1 VGSQDILILSVVFA
15 GISTTIS
22 FTNLLITRRTLAM
35 PGIRHRRVL
44 MPFIT
49 ISIFLT
55 LRMLATITPVLA
67 AAVIMMAFDR
77 H

>member
-1 VGSQDILILSVVFA
+1 
-15 GISTTIS
+15 
-22 FTNLLITRRTLAM
+22 M
-35 PGIRHRRVL
+35 PGIRHRRIL

-55 LRMLATITPVLA
+55 LRMLATITPVLGA
-67 AAVIMMAFDR
+67 AFIMISLDR

>member
-1 VGSQDILILSVVFA
+1 
-15 GISTTIS
+15 
-22 FTNLLITRRTLAM
+22 M
-35 PGIRHRRVL
+35 PGIRHRRIL

-55 LRMLATITPVLA
+55 LRMLAVITPVLG

>member
-1 VGSQDILILSVVFA
+1 
-15 GISTTIS
+15 
-22 FTNLLITRRTLAM
+22 M